1 MTLRKG
7 CGLFLFYMT
16 ALVKLDGVSAPQPFM
31 HRDAA
36 AVFQKLR
43 KRILDE
49 AGFDFLGRCGDILRD
64 PTFRSSKD
72 GVANRSWH
80 KTGRAFDY
88 DQTSNAIVIVSEPIG
103 GKQYFRTY
111 LKSAWPEPIGSRKRV
126 RDIRGYYINA
136 ELVDFTAIAE
146 EMGFRRIPAWRGWQQ
161 HYNRREFWHY
171 QYNPAN
177 LSWDAAMSEIRNGIS
192 EPAKKVLGL
201 SDRGEA
207 VREIQAKLASKNL
220 LPLNEADGVFGPIT
234 RRAVIK
240 FQAANGL
247 DPDGL
252 VGPATRAKLFN

>member
-1 MTLRKG
+1 M
-7 CGLFLFYMT
+7 M
-16 ALVKLDGVSAPQPFM
+16 VKLDGVSAPQPFM
-31 HRDAA
+31 QRDAA

-43 KRILDE
+43 KRIVDE
-49 AGFDFLGRCGDILRD
+49 AGFDFLARCGDILRD

-88 DQTSNAIVIVSEPIG
+88 DQTSNAIVIVSEPH

-111 LKSAWPEPIGSRKRV
+111 IKCSRQDGSRGTKRRV
-126 RDIRGYYINA
+126 RDIRGYWADAWMI
-136 ELVDFTAIAE
+136 DFTAIAE
-146 EMGFRRIPAWRGWQQ
+146 ELGFKRIPAWRGWQQ

-177 LSWDAAMSEIRNGIS
+177 LTWDEAMSEIRNGIS